1 MPTSSRARSKASCTA
16 FGIYPS
22 YASQTVSDL
31 LIYGDTIRS
40 PELRHEVPVPIP
52 DAFVYAEKDGGRY
65 VFVGSLE
72 IPRIE
77 EIDGIVTVPL
87 EELGIDELVAS
98 GVPWHESERELVL
111 RACRKIGLE
120 SAVTPRAFP
129 LEKADFLRA
138 NGITLEP
145 DGDVFDKRRR
155 MKNESELAGIRR
167 AQAAAEGAMG
177 AIRDRLREGGDLTCE
192 ELQGIALRSFS
203 DAGVIA
209 PDMVI
214 VSHGPQTAIGHE
226 PGHGPITSG
235 EAVIADLY
243 PQDPVSG
250 CYADMTRTFCIGEPP
265 EELVN
270 YHALVKEALD
280 RVFEAIRPGIT
291 GKELHRMTCEL
302 FQEHGFPTQLTKD
315 PDKPLEDG
323 FFHSLGHGVG
333 LEVHEQPG
341 LGRMGEELVAGDVLA
356 VEPGLYRKG
365 FGGCRLEDLVLVTD
379 DGAEVLTE
387 FPYDLEL

>member
-1 MPTSSRARSKASCTA
+1 MTD
-16 FGIYPS
+16 
-22 YASQTVSDL
+22 V
-31 LIYGDTIRS
+31 LIVADTIRS

-52 DAFVYAEKDGGRY
+52 DALIYAEKDGARY

-77 EIDGIVTVPL
+77 GIDSLVTVPL
-87 EELGIDELVAS
+87 EELGIDELYS
-98 GVPWHESERELVL
+98 QGLPWYEAERELVV

-120 SAVTPRAFP
+120 DAVTPRTFP
-129 LEKADFLRA
+129 LDAADHLRE
-138 NGITLEP
+138 NGVSLRPQGE
-145 DGDVFDKRRR
+145 VFDERRR
-155 MKNESELAGIRR
+155 VKNESELAGIRR
-167 AQAAAEGAMG
+167 AQAAAERAMA
-177 AIRDRLREGGDLTCE
+177 AIRDRLEQGGELTCKD
-192 ELQGIALRSFS
+192 LQAEALRSFS
-203 DAGVIA
+203 ESGVIA

-214 VSHGPQTAIGHE
+214 VSHGEQTAVGHE
-226 PGHGPITSG
+226 PGHGPVSEG

-250 CYADMTRTFCIGEPP
+250 CYADMTRTFCVGEPP
-265 EELVN
+265 EELVR
-270 YHALVKEALD
+270 YHGLVKEALD
-280 RVFEAIRPGIT
+280 RAVEAIRPGIT
-291 GKELHRMTCEL
+291 GKELHRMTCEF

-323 FFHSLGHGVG
+323 FFHGLGHGVG

-341 LGRMGEELVAGDVLA
+341 LGRTGEELVAGDVLA

-379 DGAEVLTE
+379 DGAEILTE
-387 FPYDLEL
+387 FPYELTA